1 MAEQVT
7 FVPAQTFEY
16 EGDVQVVLGAYNHC
30 IQIAPLNEGT
40 PFSSVTVEALLDFM
54 FEKAEAEKAKLSVH
68 APDLGKGP
76 FTVAKLRAFLTE
88 QNPLLKLKKGK
99 ADGKPYFGLYLS
111 APSGASRRRNKTY

>member
-1 MAEQVT
+1 MAEQSES
-7 FVPAQTFEY
+7 AIRESSEY
-16 EGDVQVVLGAYNHC
+16 KGDVQVVLGPYNHC
-30 IQIAPLNEGT
+30 VQLRPLDEGT
-40 PFSSVTVEALLDFM
+40 PFESATVEACLDFM
-54 FEKAEAEKAKLSVH
+54 FQVAEAEKAKVSIH